1 MSIFGNSQA
10 AQPSTSSPFGATMNK
25 PSLFG
30 SSTTNTSQPLQTS
43 SLFGGLNQN
52 QNQSQNQSQSQQ
64 QGGSSLFGGN
74 TQQQQQP
81 QTSSLFGQPQNQNQQ
96 NSQQQQPQQ
105 QQQQSNGGGLF
116 GASQAQNANQNT
128 SSNSLLQSTS
138 QPFNSLAQSRMQ
150 MSINEVQKREES
162 LRPSPVTMLTINR

>member
-1 MSIFGNSQA
+1 MSLFGNSQA
-10 AQPSTSSPFGATMNK
+10 AQPSTSSPFGATLNK

-30 SSTTNTSQPLQTS
+30 ASTTNTSQPQQTS
-43 SLFGGLNQN
+43 SLFGGLNASQN
-52 QNQSQNQSQSQQ
+52 QNQNQNQTQSQQ

-81 QTSSLFGQPQNQNQQ
+81 SQTSSLFGQPQNQNQQ
-96 NSQQQQPQQ
+96 NSQQQQQQQQPQ
-105 QQQQSNGGGLF
+105 QQQQSNAGGLF
-116 GASQAQNANQNT
+116 GASQAQNANPNT

-150 MSINEVQKREES
+150 MSINEAQKR
-162 LRPSPVTMLTINR
+162 R